1 MTRKSSDPCPV
12 MPQDPPLQ
20 LSFDL
25 PSKPALGR
33 DDFFVSPGNAV
44 AVATIES
51 ATPWPGGKL
60 VLCGPAGSGKTHL
73 AHVWAE
79 LTGANVVR
87 ARDLAG
93 ADIPKL
99 ADGPVAVENIP
110 RIAQDPQAQ
119 NALFHLHNLALAQ
132 GNAVLLTGRA
142 APNLWG
148 LGLADLQSRVMGAH
162 VVTLAPPDDAL
173 LAAVLAKLFNDRQVT
188 PKPDV
193 IPYLVSQ
200 IERSFEAAADIV
212 ARLDHAALS
221 QGRTLSRPL
230 ATRLIAE
237 LGANG

>member
-1 MTRKSSDPCPV
+1 MTQ
-12 MPQDPPLQ
+12 PQSPQQ

-73 AHVWAE
+73 SHVWAE
-79 LTGANVVR
+79 LSGARVVQ
-87 ARDLAG
+87 AHDLAE
-93 ADIPKL
+93 ADIPAL
-99 ADGPVAVENIP
+99 ADGPVAVENVPGIAADIP
-110 RIAQDPQAQ
+110 AQ

-142 APNLWG
+142 APSLWA
-148 LGLADLQSRVMGAH
+148 LSLADLQSRVMAAH

-173 LAAVLAKLFNDRQVT
+173 LAAVLAKLFNDRQVI

-193 IPYLVSQ
+193 IPYLVAQ
-200 IERSFEAAADIV
+200 IERSFEAAAAIV
-212 ARLDHAALS
+212 EALDRAALT
-221 QGRTLSRPL
+221 QGRTVSRPL
-230 ATRLIAE
+230 AAHLIAE
-237 LGANG
+237 ARENG

>member
-1 MTRKSSDPCPV
+1 VTQHKTPR
-12 MPQDPPLQ
+12 Q

-51 ATPWPGGKL
+51 ASPWPGGKL

-73 AHVWAE
+73 THVWAE
-79 LTGANVVR
+79 LSGAKVVP

-93 ADIPKL
+93 ADIPSL
-99 ADGPVAVENIP
+99 ADRPVAVENVP
-110 RIAQDPQAQ
+110 GIAADTDAQ
-119 NALFHLHNLALAQ
+119 NALFHLHNLALAL
-132 GNAVLLTGRA
+132 GNAVLLTGRP
-142 APNLWG
+142 APNLWA
-148 LGLADLQSRVMGAH
+148 LSLPDLQSRVMAAH

-193 IPYLVSQ
+193 IPYLVAQ

-212 ARLDHAALS
+212 TRLDRAALT
-221 QGRTLSRPL
+221 QGRTVSRPL
-230 ATRLIAE
+230 AARLIAD
-237 LGANG
+237 LHANG